1 MLSQN
6 ICHTVFT
13 DTSKGSCMFMEVI
26 FESEHG
32 STVIISKDSCM
43 YMKVMFKS
51 EHASVVIRVV

>member
-1 MLSQN
+1 
-6 ICHTVFT
+6 
-13 DTSKGSCMFMEVI
+13 MFMEVI

-43 YMKVMFKS
+43 YMEVMFKS